1 MSEKDSKDCL
11 LVTQGLDL
19 SCTHYGCHCGCHLR
33 FPNLSVTSCNIPNCG
48 QLHYSG
54 GAISPRELQV
64 VVSIWG
70 CPTSWESHGLC
81 SGNSAGNGQLHHT
94 PHVNPDNFLPPGCS
108 QDGTPISKIQ
118 SNQVY
123 FDFQALI
130 VDDCRMMGPTPKKT
144 DFMIFYPDFRSR
156 FSRRFSSSKDPRAR
170 SLSRTVQGSSISYLT
185 HAVVKIHTLYIT
197 SHHNPCNTLHMTLH
211 DIT

>member
-1 MSEKDSKDCL
+1 MSIQYDPQLLHRASPRSDLDKSGSSHGQGMLDFNEFLEIMTVPGQQDLALRIGYPWVPPIQGWKPSFSHEKGMELLGVLGVSGQDERKGLQGL

-81 SGNSAGNGQLHHT
+81 SGISAGNGQLHHT
-94 PHVNPDNFLPPGCS
+94 PHVNPDHFLSPGCS
-108 QDGTPISKIQ
+108 QDGTPI
-118 SNQVY
+118 N
-123 FDFQALI
+123 
-130 VDDCRMMGPTPKKT
+130 
-144 DFMIFYPDFRSR
+144 
-156 FSRRFSSSKDPRAR
+156 
-170 SLSRTVQGSSISYLT
+170 
-185 HAVVKIHTLYIT
+185 
-197 SHHNPCNTLHMTLH
+197 
-211 DIT
+211 

>member
-130 VDDCRMMGPTPKKT
+130 VDDCRMMGPTPKKQILWFST
-144 DFMIFYPDFRSR
+144 LISGADSQGVSALQRTHGQDLFRG
-156 FSRRFSSSKDPRAR
+156 
-170 SLSRTVQGSSISYLT
+170 LSRDHLFHI
-185 HAVVKIHTLYIT
+185 
-197 SHHNPCNTLHMTLH
+197 
-211 DIT
+211 